1 MRCPRPP
8 TLAPDPVA
16 ESRLSELLSAEAI
29 HLRVEALA
37 DQIAPRIDDEAVAV
51 CLLTGGLWFAADLTR
66 ALARRDRHPL
76 FDALWLSSY
85 ADARASQGQVAV
97 HAGLQRPVAG
107 RQVLLI
113 DDVFDSGLSL
123 SEAARITREAGA
135 AEVLCAV
142 FARKPWPSPRALEPD
157 FVGWEA
163 PERFLVGYGLDDA
176 GRFRGLPGIAAM
188 D

>member
-1 MRCPRPP
+1 M
-8 TLAPDPVA
+8 A
-16 ESRLSELLSAEAI
+16 EPGLTELLSAEDI

-37 DQIAPRIDDEAVAV
+37 DQIAPRIDDETVAV
-51 CLLTGGLWFAADLTR
+51 CLLTGGLWFAADLMR

-85 ADARASQGQVAV
+85 ADERASLGRVAV
-97 HAGLQRPVAG
+97 RAALQRPVTG
-107 RQVLLI
+107 RAVLLI

-123 SEAARITREAGA
+123 GEAARIAREAGA
-135 AEVLCAV
+135 PSVLSAV
-142 FARKPWPSPRALEPD
+142 FARKPWPSPRAVEPD

-163 PERFLVGYGLDDA
+163 PDRFLVGYGLDDA
-176 GRFRGLPGIAAM
+176 GRLRGLPGIAAL